1 MPYQCIENDVNISSA
16 VQNNSLFFSVSDVS
30 ALSVTPVNDFHGIWM
45 MKRNQ
50 STVRSAFYNL
60 DYCVQ
65 FLLYLYSPLLFML
78 DCECQE
84 TRES

>member
-1 MPYQCIENDVNISSA
+1 MMLIFL
-16 VQNNSLFFSVSDVS
+16 VQFKTTQNVSDVS

-60 DYCVQ
+60 DYCVR
-65 FLLYLYSPLLFML
+65 FLFIFILTSSVYVRL
-78 DCECQE
+78 
-84 TRES
+84 